1 MARTRT
7 SLLDRLRDLDDSLA
21 WEQFDAIYRPMLR
34 RYAHDRGL
42 TGEQADEIV
51 QECMTAIVERI
62 QRFERQ
68 ASFRGWLRG
77 LVDHKVADHL
87 RKQRPEKQG
96 LTGDFEREQHREV
109 TPAQMW
115 EREWNRAHLLH
126 CLEVVRS
133 QVAEHTY
140 QAFDLYVVREMP
152 VAEVSR
158 MLGMSA
164 NQIYV
169 AKSRVMARIEERWSE
184 IMDGILQQRR
194 VRPPDAP
201 DSPPEQTTDE

>member
-7 SLLDRLRDLDDSLA
+7 SLLERVRNLEDSLA

-34 RYAHDRGL
+34 RYAQDRGL
-42 TGEQADEIV
+42 SDEQSDEIV

-87 RKQRPEKQG
+87 RKRRSEQQG
-96 LTGDFEREQHREV
+96 LTRDFEREQCREA
-109 TPAQMW
+109 TPAHHW

-126 CLEVVRS
+126 CLQLVRS
-133 QVAEHTY
+133 EVAEHTY
-140 QAFDLYVVREMP
+140 QAFDLYVINEMP
-152 VAEVSR
+152 VADVSR
-158 MLGMSA
+158 MLGMTP

-184 IMDGILQQRR
+184 IMDGILEHRR
-194 VRPPDAP
+194 VRTPASAP
-201 DSPPEQTTDE
+201 DPPRTDRDD